1 MLAILSS
8 ITPVLLLIALGFFLR
23 KSGRVPREQ
32 WRGMESVC
40 YWLLFPALL
49 IVSLVRARLDFLSL
63 ANFSYA
69 LLAQVVS
76 ATLLLWLMR
85 DLVRRRLA
93 MSGPTFSSLFQTVT
107 RWNGFLAMAVIDK
120 LIGPSGI
127 ALLAVA
133 FAIIIPY
140 LNVANVMAIA
150 ASVGR
155 TPPTPAS
162 ILRELARNPFILAI
176 IIGLMLHFASL
187 KPPDAVM
194 TALDLLGRA
203 ALGISL
209 LIVGAGLSWQAV
221 ARARMGVSASVV
233 LRLLG
238 MPALA
243 LFWGSVFGISG
254 EALVVLVMTAAVPT
268 AVNGYMLARAMGGD
282 TDYYAAAVTAQ
293 VMISALTMPLFIWLA
308 MRLGGVG

>member
-1 MLAILSS
+1 MLSILAS
-8 ITPVLLLIALGFFLR
+8 IVPVLLLIALGFALR
-23 KSGRVPREQ
+23 KSGLVPRAQ

-40 YWLLFPALL
+40 YWILFPALL
-49 IVSLVRARLDFLSL
+49 IVSLARAKLDFAAL
-63 ANFSYA
+63 ASFSYA

-76 ATLLLWLMR
+76 ATVLLWL
-85 DLVRRRLA
+85 VRRPVSRALS

-133 FAIIIPY
+133 FAVIIPY
-140 LNVANVMAIA
+140 LNVANVMALA
-150 ASVGR
+150 VSVGR

-162 ILRELARNPFILAI
+162 IVRELARNPFILAI
-176 IIGLMLHFASL
+176 LFGLLVHFTGISL
-187 KPPDAVM
+187 PDPVM

-221 ARARMGVSASVV
+221 AKAHKGVSASVI
-233 LRLLG
+233 LRLIG
-238 MPALA
+238 MPSLA
-243 LFWGSVFGISG
+243 LFWGFVFGISG
-254 EALVVLVMTAAVPT
+254 VALVVLVMTAAVPT

-293 VMISALTMPLFIWLA
+293 VMASALTMPLFIWLA
-308 MRLGGVG
+308 MKLGGVG